1 MVSLRLALAGFVTIL
16 MTAGGC
22 AAGGA
27 ASEKTGPHGAASPG
41 GGEGDG
47 VCTGCDSGTGGD
59 ASTSSPDAAIA
70 AETGSPTDTGSPP
83 VETGSPDAGPPS
95 PACPGGPTEI
105 DLHTVTL
112 YSNPPDLADWPVTTT
127 LTEVDFTSAGIALQF
142 SKMDGSGRWPD
153 VTPPGW
159 AGPLQYTI
167 GMVECI
173 GGTWTAS
180 AVIEV
185 WYGLPAAGGNVAED
199 TVTMAQCTAFGA
211 GSSCQVAA
219 NWYYDSVRWGSLAGR
234 QPATG
239 ETIGIF
245 VAAGNLR
252 NVTVDDPAQSPVQE
266 RSNVVLVPMPDIT
279 GATHSF

>member
-1 MVSLRLALAGFVTIL
+1 MQPNSSLIAALSAILAA
-16 MTAGGC
+16 AAGC
-22 AAGGA
+22 AAGGV
-27 ASEKTGPHGAASPG
+27 ASEKTGPNDTSPG
-41 GGEGDG
+41 GPGKGG
-47 VCTGCDSGTGGD
+47 FCLGCGPASESD
-59 ASTSSPDAAIA
+59 AATNPADAGSPSEASSSPDTA
-70 AETGSPTDTGSPP
+70 GSPP
-83 VETGSPDAGPPS
+83 DAGSSPPDSGSSSDTGGAS

-105 DLHTVTL
+105 DLHSVAL
-112 YSNPPDLADWPVTTT
+112 YSNPSGLADWPVTTT
-127 LTEVDFTSAGIALQF
+127 LTEVDFTSAGVALQF

-159 AGPLQYTI
+159 GGPLQYTI

-173 GGTWTAS
+173 GGAWYAS

-185 WYGLPAAGGNVAED
+185 WYGLPAAGGNVALD
-199 TVTMAQCTAFGA
+199 N
-211 GSSCQVAA
+211 QVAM
-219 NWYYDSVRWGSLAGR
+219 NWYYDPVRWGMLAGR

-252 NVTVDDPAQSPVQE
+252 NITADDPAQSPVME
-266 RSNVVLVPMPDIT
+266 RSNVVLVPMPDVS